1 MLFSEK
7 ENNERRIG
15 LSREH
20 QDFDYGKLFF
30 SYTGEFILISE
41 SICQFSTSF
50 LQHTKIVNLSMSV
63 EILGAQW
70 QI

>member
-7 ENNERRIG
+7 ENNERRTG

-50 LQHTKIVNLSMSV
+50 L
-63 EILGAQW
+63 
-70 QI
+70 